1 MTKDEEDEVMKK
13 VIDLEKLRP
22 NLSDVN
28 SLNKEIVTLKKKQT
42 IIKSRIREIKE
53 SLTSINT
60 EIDECDNVINEFR
73 DATDVDT
80 MGDKEEIR
88 KVRDELD
95 KITESTKHKRKEK
108 SKILEDFKEQ
118 KRVMDFWKDVKRN
131 ID

>member
-1 MTKDEEDEVMKK
+1 MKK

>member
-1 MTKDEEDEVMKK
+1 LTKDEEDEVMKK